1 MRLRSS
7 LVAHSFAVIA
17 LAAPF
22 SAASAQYGWR
32 PLFDGKT
39 LDGWRGYKSAGVPD
53 GWTVVD
59 GMMTKDAPVSDI
71 MTKEQF
77 GDFELVWEWKIARG
91 GNSGLLYRGTEE
103 YDHIYWTAPEY
114 QLLDDAFAGDGKN
127 RLTSAASAYGLYP
140 FPARIV
146 KAAGEWNTS
155 RLVVRG
161 AHVEHWLNGVGIEYE
176 LWSPEW
182 TAKVAQT
189 KFKDWPNYGLMK
201 RGFITFQGDHPGNLS
216 LRNIRIREFK

>member
-1 MRLRSS
+1 MRLRPS
-7 LVAHSFAVIA
+7 LLAFSFAVFT
-17 LAAPF
+17 LAVPL
-22 SAASAQYGWR
+22 SAVSAQYGWR

-53 GWTVVD
+53 GWKVVD

-127 RLTSAASAYGLYP
+127 RLTAAASAYGLYP
-140 FPARIV
+140 FPAGIV
-146 KAAGEWNTS
+146 KPAGEWNSS

-161 AHVEHWLNGVGIEYE
+161 AHVEHWLNGTGIEYE
-176 LWSPEW
+176 LWSAEW
-182 TAKVAQT
+182 TDKVAHT
-189 KFKDWPNYGLMK
+189 KFRDWPNYGLMK
-201 RGFITFQGDHPGNLS
+201 RGYITFQGDHPGNLS